1 MSAVAATA
9 RLSRLLT
16 LVPWLL
22 NRPGVELTEAARHFK
37 ITEQQLVRDLEL
49 LFVCGTPGHM
59 PDDLISAEWDSG
71 RIYLSNADAIARPL
85 RLDADEAIA
94 LLAGLRTLADLGDV
108 GDRRAVD
115 SALVK
120 LSAAAQ
126 EAVSPASR
134 LAIDLTPGQS
144 GVEQALRTAREA
156 LRLRRRLRLH
166 YLVPARDEIT
176 ERDVD
181 PMQVTSID
189 GRWYLEAWCH
199 RAEGVR
205 LFRFDRVAGLSLLD
219 VDGTPP
225 PEAVSR
231 AGDEQLFTP
240 SDDDLR
246 VTLEVEPRGRWVAE
260 YYPAE
265 ETTELPGGRMRIVL
279 RVASPDWIPR
289 LVLRLGGAGRI
300 VDPPGLAAQVVVS
313 ATEALAGYEGP
324 EAVGSGSGSES
335 GVGSGVGSP
344 TSSRPV

>member
-16 LVPWLL
+16 MVPWLL
-22 NRPGVELTEAARHFK
+22 NRPGVELGEAARHFK
-37 ITEQQLVRDLEL
+37 ITEPQLVRDLEL

-85 RLDADEAIA
+85 RLDPDEAIA
-94 LLAGLRTLADLGDV
+94 LIAGLRTLADLGDV
-108 GDRRAVD
+108 NDLGDRRAVD

-126 EAVSPASR
+126 DAVSAANR
-134 LAIDLTPGQS
+134 VDIDLTPGP
-144 GVEQALRTAREA
+144 GGAEATLRTAREA
-156 LRLRRRLRLH
+156 LRLHRRLRLH

-205 LFRFDRVAGLSLLD
+205 LFRFDRVAGLRLLEE
-219 VDGTPP
+219 DGTPP
-225 PEAVSR
+225 PQAVSR

-240 SDDDLR
+240 SEDDLV

-260 YYPAE
+260 YYPVE
-265 ETTELPGGRMRIVL
+265 QTEELPGGRLRVVL
-279 RVASPDWIPR
+279 RVAAPDWIPR

-300 VDPPGLAAQVVVS
+300 VSPPGLADQVLTS
-313 ATEALAGYEGP
+313 AAAALAGYEH
-324 EAVGSGSGSES
+324 
-335 GVGSGVGSP
+335 
-344 TSSRPV
+344 

>member
-16 LVPWLL
+16 MVPWLL
-22 NRPGVELTEAARHFK
+22 NRPGVELREAARHFK
-37 ITEQQLVRDLEL
+37 ITEPQLVKDLEL

-59 PDDLISAEWDSG
+59 PDDLIAAEWDTG
-71 RIYLSNADAIARPL
+71 RIYLDNAEAIARPL

-94 LLAGLRTLADLGDV
+94 LIAGLRTLADLPETGEV
-108 GDRRAVD
+108 GERRAVD

-126 EAVSPASR
+126 DAVAAAGR
-134 LAIDLTPGQS
+134 LDIDLSPGQS
-144 GVEQALRTAREA
+144 GVEDALRTAREA
-156 LRLRRRLRLH
+156 LRGHRRLRLQ

-205 LFRFDRVAGLSLLD
+205 LFRFDRVAGLRVLD

-225 PEAVSR
+225 AEAVSR
-231 AGDEQLFTP
+231 AVDDQLFTP
-240 SDDDLR
+240 SPDDLV

-260 YYPAE
+260 YYPVE
-265 ETTELPGGRMRIVL
+265 ETEELPGGRMRVVM
-279 RVASPDWIPR
+279 RVASPGWIPG

-300 VDPPGLAAQVVVS
+300 VDPPGLAQDVVDTASV
-313 ATEALAGYEGP
+313 ALAAYQETALP
-324 EAVGSGSGSES
+324 AQHDPSH
-335 GVGSGVGSP
+335 
-344 TSSRPV
+344 